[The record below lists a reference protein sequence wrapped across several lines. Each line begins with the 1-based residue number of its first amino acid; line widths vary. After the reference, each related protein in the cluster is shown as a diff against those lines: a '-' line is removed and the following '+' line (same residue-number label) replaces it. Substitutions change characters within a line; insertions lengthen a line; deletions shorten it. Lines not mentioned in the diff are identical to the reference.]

1 MSAAVTGS
9 ELQGWVALVG
19 GLATVVLGILKY
31 FNYRTRSE
39 RSTAAG
45 QAFSATIDAI
55 GSDDVAKRL
64 AGAILLRR
72 FFQRSAEQGGRDV
85 PYAKEA
91 VAVIAG
97 LLREAETGTVQKVLA
112 DSLAYAPNLEHA
124 DLQECNLERAYL
136 GKRDDRRP
144 DLSWADF
151 YGAKL
156 TRASLREATA
166 REAVFAKA
174 TLQSTIFRDACLEGA
189 DFRKA
194 DLEGARFDGAKLA
207 GATFQG
213 ARNLPEEI
221 KALLDGEERVPVPDT
236 RERGNRSWWRR
247 WMTTRTAS

>member
-1 MSAAVTGS
+1 MTAAVTAS
-9 ELQGWVALVG
+9 EFQGWVAILG

-45 QAFSATIDAI
+45 QAFAATIDAI

-72 FFQRSAEQGGRDV
+72 FFERSAEQGGRDV

-91 VAVIAG
+91 VAVIAA
-97 LLREAETGTVQKVLA
+97 LLREAETGTVQKLLA
-112 DSLAYAPNLEHA
+112 DSLAYAPTLEHA

-136 GKRDDRRP
+136 GKRDDRHP
-144 DLSWADF
+144 DLSRADF
-151 YGAKL
+151 YGATL
-156 TRASLREATA
+156 TRASLKEATA
-166 REAVFAKA
+166 RKAVFVKA
-174 TLQSTIFRDACLEGA
+174 TLHSTIFRDACLEGA

-207 GATFQG
+207 GATFKG
-213 ARNLPEEI
+213 ATNLPEEI
-221 KALLDGEERVPVPDT
+221 RARLDGEERVPAPDT
-236 RERGNRSWWRR
+236 REGGARSWWRR
-247 WMTTRTAS
+247 WSPTRTAS